1 MKKGALLALIFFTI
15 CRAAAQDSIQISSMK
30 IPGFIP
36 VEKDSILNS
45 AVLSSFFE
53 KLSNIKKQKKQVN
66 ILHIGDS
73 HIQADFLT
81 NTVRQLFQKDFGNAG
96 RGLVFPGRMARTNEP
111 MNIRSAT
118 TSVWESKR
126 IVFTDNP
133 LPVGIGAA
141 TLQTQQDNASFSLR
155 LRNNPSLNYSFSELT
170 VFFEKDSTSYNL
182 IVKDSTHR
190 HVAYVG
196 AFADDHEKNFT
207 KIHLPFPVN
216 YLEFETQRSAFYQ
229 KHFTLLGI
237 SSTNHQPGVVYHS
250 IGGNGAKFKHYL
262 SAKYFFEQTPEL
274 NPDLIIVSL
283 GTNEAVDHPFIEK
296 NFPDDVSTF
305 MKELTRRN
313 PGIPI
318 LLTTPIDFYKKKTKR
333 NPGVEIVREVLLKEA
348 AAKNLAVLDC
358 YEVAGGKHSADKWR
372 KFGLMQKDGIHS
384 TKLGYDLQGVL
395 IYRALMNSYRN
406 YVQHRHP

>member
-1 MKKGALLALIFFTI
+1 MKKSALLILIFFAI
-15 CRAAAQDSIQISSMK
+15 QPVAAQDTTQISTK
-30 IPGFIP
+30 IPDFIQL
-36 VEKDSILNS
+36 EKDTIRNS
-45 AVLSSFFE
+45 AKLSTFFE

-81 NTVRQLFQKDFGNAG
+81 NTIRQFFQTDFGNAG
-96 RGLVFPGRMARTNEP
+96 RGFVFPGRMARTNEP

-182 IVKDSTHR
+182 IIKDSTNR
-190 HVAYVG
+190 EVAYLG

-216 YLEFETQRSAFYQ
+216 YLQFETQRSAFYQ
-229 KHFTLLGI
+229 KHFTLFGI
-237 SSTNHQPGVVYHS
+237 STANHQPGVIYHS

-283 GTNEAVDHPFIEK
+283 GTNEAVDHPFIDK
-296 NFPDDVSTF
+296 NFPDDVSSF
-305 MKELTRRN
+305 MKELAKRN
-313 PGIPI
+313 PETPI
-318 LLTTPIDFYKKKTKR
+318 LVTIPIDFYKKKTKR
-333 NPGVEIVREVLLKEA
+333 NPGVEMIRDVLLKEV
-348 AAKNLAVLDC
+348 AAKGLAVLDC
-358 YEVAGGKHSADKWR
+358 YEVVGGKHSADKWK

-395 IYRALMNSYRN
+395 LYRALMNSYRN